1 MRFRV
6 TLIVM
11 SVKQS
16 PAKQMIAG
24 MPPATS
30 GADAPSGPLDRVGIE
45 RAFEVIRHHTVHTK
59 GYVATA
65 LQLIEEFGSAA
76 DKALLA
82 DFLRENGEASE
93 FAASQP
99 LVEKKKAG
107 KRK

>member
-1 MRFRV
+1 MAE
-6 TLIVM
+6 IPPSG
-11 SVKQS
+11 SVS
-16 PAKQMIAG
+16 SGGSA
-24 MPPATS
+24 PPAIS
-30 GADAPSGPLDRVGIE
+30 DRVGIE

-82 DFLRENGEASE
+82 DFLRQNGDAAE

-99 LVEKKKAG
+99 PVEKKKAG

>member
-1 MRFRV
+1 
-6 TLIVM
+6 
-11 SVKQS
+11 
-16 PAKQMIAG
+16 MIAG

-30 GADAPSGPLDRVGIE
+30 GANGPPTLSDRVGIE

-65 LQLIEEFGSAA
+65 LQLIEEFGSTS

-82 DFLRENGEASE
+82 DLLRQSGQAGELVAP
-93 FAASQP
+93 QP
-99 LVEKKKAG
+99 PATKKRVA

>member
-1 MRFRV
+1 
-6 TLIVM
+6 M

-16 PAKQMIAG
+16 SAKAMIAE
-24 MPPATS
+24 MPPVTS
-30 GADAPSGPLDRVGIE
+30 GGSAPPGLPDRVGIE

-65 LQLIEEFGSAA
+65 LQLIEEFGSAE

-82 DFLRENGEASE
+82 DLLRQDGQAAE

-99 LVEKKKAG
+99 PVEKKKAG